1 VRRNI
6 LIILS
11 VAALSYWIARA
22 ERAAGESGPLTDW
35 IHTADGWESRS
46 VLAAR
51 QAPLPAI
58 HPGLIAAFE
67 LMASLLAL
75 AAFPGRATP
84 IPNRRVARMPHL
96 VVRERRRAL
105 AAS

>member
-1 VRRNI
+1 MRRSI
-6 LIILS
+6 LVILT
-11 VAALSYWIARA
+11 VAALSSWIARA
-22 ERAAGESGPLTDW
+22 QQAAGQTHSPTDW

-51 QAPLPAI
+51 PAPLPAI

-75 AAFPGRATP
+75 ATFPGQAKP

-96 VVRERRRAL
+96 VVRERRRTM
-105 AAS
+105 AAW